1 MIDNHTQNVSSIW
14 SFRQKKLDQLPN
26 IADVVIIG
34 GGIIGVSTAYFLA
47 KSGVNVCLCE
57 KGYISGEQSGRNWG
71 WVRVQGRDE
80 REIPLM
86 LRSLEIWRGLSDEIQ
101 GDTGY
106 KECGCLY
113 SAYNHKEMDSYDSW
127 LKLAKKYDIKT
138 EVLNKADLER
148 EAGQVAKR
156 WIGGIITKTDGR
168 AEPHQATISIAKA
181 AQNLGAKILTKT
193 AVKHKKFSDITDYFQ
208 KNDLLILN
216 DTKVFPAKLFATKDR
231 TDAKVEIFLLRE
243 LGDRLWEVLVKP
255 ARKVRIGN
263 KLILSDG
270 LFCDV
275 IDNTVSGGRVVRFEF
290 DKGNFDNILDK
301 LGHPPLPPYIER
313 PATDRDKERY
323 QTVYAEKRGA
333 VAAPIAG
340 LHFTKEILAKLKKK
354 GVNIYYITLHIGLG
368 TFKPV
373 QVEDLNRHHMDSEY
387 FEVSPGT
394 AVAINE
400 AKRKR
405 RRIFAVGTSTVRA
418 LETVNVSG
426 FQISPKKG
434 WTNKFIHPPQ
444 EFKIVDGL
452 ITNFHQPESTLLM
465 LTSAFGG
472 YKFIKDSYK
481 VAKSKNYRFL
491 SYGDSML
498 IM

>member
-1 MIDNHTQNVSSIW
+1 MIE
-14 SFRQKKLDQLPN
+14 KKKKWKLADFDYPLPEKYIAQYPAKRRDQSKLM
-26 IADVVIIG
+26 VIH
-34 GGIIGVSTAYFLA
+34 
-47 KSGVNVCLCE
+47 KD
-57 KGYISGEQSGRNWG
+57 SGEI
-71 WVRVQGRDE
+71 E
-80 REIPLM
+80 
-86 LRSLEIWRGLSDEIQ
+86 
-101 GDTGY
+101 
-106 KECGCLY
+106 
-113 SAYNHKEMDSYDSW
+113 HKTFS
-127 LKLAKKYDIKT
+127 
-138 EVLNKADLER
+138 
-148 EAGQVAKR
+148 
-156 WIGGIITKTDGR
+156 
-168 AEPHQATISIAKA
+168 
-181 AQNLGAKILTKT
+181 NLP
-193 AVKHKKFSDITDYFQ
+193 DYFK
-208 KNDLLILN
+208 KNDLLITN
-216 DTKVFPAKLFATKDR
+216 NTKVFPARLYANKDR
-231 TDAKVEIFLLRE
+231 TEAKVEVFLLRE
-243 LGDRLWEVLVKP
+243 LENDLWEVMVRP

-263 KLILSDG
+263 KLM
-270 LFCDV
+270 FTKNVYCDV

-290 DKGNFDNILDK
+290 DNGNFDDILDK

-313 PATDRDKERY
+313 SATKADKERY
-323 QTVYAEKRGA
+323 QTVYASKRGA

-340 LHFTKEILAKLKKK
+340 LHFTPEIIKKLEKK
-354 GVNIYYITLHIGLG
+354 GVNIHYITLHIGLG

-394 AVAINE
+394 ALAINE

-434 WTNKFIHPPQ
+434 WTNKFIHPPH

-481 VAKSKNYRFL
+481 EAKKKNYRFL

-498 IM
+498 IV